1 MKKGDSPSLDDLDA
15 RLKEARA
22 RKARPGEA
30 GEGKAIAHRTGL
42 GLAFRIGTELVSAL
56 VVGVGIGWLL
66 DRWLGTAPWFLVV
79 FLFLGAGAG
88 IMNVYRTV
96 NRLGLAVGYRNQE
109 AGEERPADEEE
120 ED

>member
-22 RKARPGEA
+22 RKARPDEA

-96 NRLGLAVGYRNQE
+96 NRLGLAVGYRSQE
-109 AGEERPADEEE
+109 AGEDRPADEEE
-120 ED
+120 KD